1 LFQGISVA
9 FIYLWHLTLFGG
21 ILAVG
26 GYAEKENRHGFL
38 CCVTVTPKSLAKE
51 KPWYHKMF
59 MTGGINKDDPYNP
72 EDNKDHVGMAF
83 IRDHLGGP
91 LNNVWVKTIVL
102 VCFAVYLVVA
112 SWGITN
118 IKEGLEKRNTANFDS
133 YSVKYYDMDDLYFKE
148 YAYAISVIFSGP
160 ELDLSNKESL
170 QRIETVTQV
179 SFIKYIS
186 FPRQLP

>member
-1 LFQGISVA
+1 
-9 FIYLWHLTLFGG
+9 
-21 ILAVG
+21 
-26 GYAEKENRHGFL
+26 
-38 CCVTVTPKSLAKE
+38 
-51 KPWYHKMF
+51 

-83 IRDHLGGP
+83 IRDHLGVP
-91 LNNVWVKTIVL
+91 LNNAWVKTIVL
-102 VCFAVYLVVA
+102 LCFAVYLVVA

-160 ELDLSNKESL
+160 DLDLSDKDSL
-170 QRIETVTQV
+170 ERIETVTQV
-179 SFIKYIS
+179 NTSFFEI
-186 FPRQLP
+186 FFDN